1 MGSRRGVEKR
11 IRRSESRRE
20 QKRSDGR
27 GKQRKEQKEGR
38 KTESRMKVRR
48 GWRREN
54 SAVLEFKQ
62 EGDGG
67 MCSSETMEGRG
78 GGKGDRS
85 VSGLWKRGGFKGL
98 NTPEGGRE

>member
-20 QKRSDGR
+20 QKGSDGR
-27 GKQRKEQKEGR
+27 GKQRKERR

-62 EGDGG
+62 EGDGE
-67 MCSSETMEGRG
+67 MCSSETGEGRG